1 MAARSGKRVNR
12 VPNCVLHNLSSVD
25 ILYEEV
31 KKRKRNKI
39 LGVFQDERLID
50 RRRDK
55 EVNNGNSNAGYQTAF
70 LLTLTWIAWTSKVV
84 KSWCCNYKDFILVYT
99 RKQIHGK
106 MEGLQLIREYTETRR
121 THLSSFVKV
130 ERSVILDFKLG

>member
-70 LLTLTWIAWTSKVV
+70 LLTLT
-84 KSWCCNYKDFILVYT
+84 
-99 RKQIHGK
+99 
-106 MEGLQLIREYTETRR
+106 
-121 THLSSFVKV
+121 
-130 ERSVILDFKLG
+130 